1 MPLTSVNYSGGI
13 IITDWYSDQN
23 KPGESIKITI
33 RFLTNEVRSDA
44 LDIKI
49 FNRICMDSLIN
60 CKVIETDKVLVN
72 EIQKQIL
79 KKAAIY
85 ESESVQ
91 KRRKR
96 KE

>member
-44 LDIKI
+44 LDITI
-49 FNRICMDSLIN
+49 FNRKCMDSLIN

-85 ESESVQ
+85 EKESVQ